1 MTEERAAKQ
10 RELLTP
16 YLANADVVI
25 TTAAVPGRPAP
36 RLVTEEMVA
45 AMKAGSVIVD
55 LAAESGGNVAGS
67 KAGEIVEIKG
77 VRIWGGKDVP
87 SQLPFHASQLFAK
100 NCMNLLMLMV
110 KSEEGKSSLHL
121 DFEDEI
127 ISASAVTH
135 QGEIRHEGAKA
146 AIAGAGG
153 GAR

>member
-16 YLANADVVI
+16 YLENADVVI

-36 RLVTEEMVA
+36 RLVTDEMVA
-45 AMKAGSVIVD
+45 AMKPGAVVDD
-55 LAAESGGNVAGS
+55 LAAESGCNVAGS
-67 KAGEIVEIKG
+67 TPGEITERNG

-121 DFEDEI
+121 DFGDEI
-127 ISASAVTH
+127 IAASAITH
-135 QGEIRHEGAKA
+135 QGEVRHEGAKSSLA
-146 AIAGAGG
+146 NSSG